1 MEENAVW
8 EKQWTPRYLPSLGDE
23 PWDAVWDRLTQG
35 FRRETVPAGTVL
47 YQQGDPADEVLYLQ
61 SGQVRLE
68 CVHSGGKRRVLCL
81 LFDGIPVGEDEC
93 IYGGVREFRAVAAT
107 RCQVFRIPAEV
118 FKRRAETSPAL
129 ALKLFQVSARKS
141 QVLSRLLVR
150 DLRAP
155 RPETVRAQD
164 AAGRVSFR
172 AVYARI
178 CAPHYHACAM
188 DGAAIAASLSFGAT
202 ETTPVTLAAKSHLR
216 NERPVLLAVS
226 TNDGLAAAARNI
238 GELLARRHYF
248 FVPFSQDDPE
258 GKPRSLVAH
267 MEEIPACA
275 ACALAG
281 VQRQPL
287 LPGTP

>member
-1 MEENAVW
+1 MSVEENAVW

-150 DLRAP
+150 DSFLSARGRIIQFLLSLAERHGESGAEGTRLTILLTQQETADFLGFSRVAVAHCVRDLVREGLLAKRGRALLLPDPEDLRAQLEEDASA
-155 RPETVRAQD
+155 RPQ
-164 AAGRVSFR
+164 
-172 AVYARI
+172 
-178 CAPHYHACAM
+178 
-188 DGAAIAASLSFGAT
+188 
-202 ETTPVTLAAKSHLR
+202 
-216 NERPVLLAVS
+216 
-226 TNDGLAAAARNI
+226 
-238 GELLARRHYF
+238 
-248 FVPFSQDDPE
+248 
-258 GKPRSLVAH
+258 
-267 MEEIPACA
+267 
-275 ACALAG
+275 
-281 VQRQPL
+281 
-287 LPGTP
+287 